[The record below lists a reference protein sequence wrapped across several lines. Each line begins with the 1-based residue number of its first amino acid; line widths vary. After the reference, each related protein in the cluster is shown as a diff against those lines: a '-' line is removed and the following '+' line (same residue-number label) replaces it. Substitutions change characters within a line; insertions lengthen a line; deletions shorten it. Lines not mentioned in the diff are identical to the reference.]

1 MSVRLTVTS
10 AAVATL
16 TIPTL
21 TPTQLIATAPV
32 VVARIPSNYGLITF
46 SAAVP
51 SAAEIKVS

>member
-21 TPTQLIATAPV
+21 TPTQLTATAPV

>member
-21 TPTQLIATAPV
+21 TPTQLTATAPV
-32 VVARIPSNYGLITF
+32 VVAYSKQLRLNYFLGGC
-46 SAAVP
+46 
-51 SAAEIKVS
+51 AECR